1 MNASTEGYL
10 MVLEDSDEDFDTVM
24 TAVKQADLSTQVR
37 RAVTGDDCVRLM
49 GEWHDSGQERPILAL
64 LDLNTP
70 QGDGRMALQM
80 LRKDDRFRTVPVVV
94 LSTSSSPKDLE
105 LCYAQGANAYHLKA
119 VDYPEHVRTV
129 RTILEYWLTG
139 VILPSTAV

>member
-1 MNASTEGYL
+1 MNATTEGYL
-10 MVLEDSDEDFDTVM
+10 LVLEDSDEDFDTVM
-24 TAVKQADLSTQVR
+24 TAARQANLSTEIR
-37 RAVTGDDCVRLM
+37 RAVTGDDCLRLM
-49 GEWHDSGQERPILAL
+49 AEWHDAGQEKPVLAL

-70 QGDGRMALQM
+70 QGDGRHALKM
-80 LRKDDRFRTVPVVV
+80 LRRDERFRMVPVVV

-105 LCYAQGANAYHLKA
+105 LCYTEGANAYHLKS

-139 VILPSTAV
+139 VILPSTL

>member
-1 MNASTEGYL
+1 MIANQEGYL
-10 MVLEDSDEDFDTVM
+10 LVLEDSDDDFDTVM
-24 TAVKQADLSTQVR
+24 TAAIQANLGTQIR
-37 RAVTGDDCVRLM
+37 RAITGDDCLRLM
-49 GEWHDSGQERPILAL
+49 GEWYETGQEKPVLAL

-70 QGDGRMALQM
+70 QGDGRHALRT
-80 LRKDDRFRTVPVVV
+80 LRRDDRFRTVPVVV

-105 LCYAQGANAYHLKA
+105 LCYTEGANAYHLKS

-139 VILPSTAV
+139 VILPTTI